1 MSPAELSLLAA
12 TAAFVGTHFL
22 LSHPLR
28 PALVGRLG
36 ERGFAGLY
44 SLIALA
50 TFAWMVL
57 AWRAAGA
64 TYPMWTAPAWWWLAS
79 APITLLASILLFGS
93 LVRNPA
99 FPHPG
104 AEPREIPPPKGVFAI
119 TRHPMNWA
127 FILWAVVHL
136 GLWGSWRNLI
146 VAGGILILAL
156 FGSIGQDRRKS
167 AAMGE
172 AWRQWRA
179 RTAFVP
185 LGAQFTGRLPWR
197 RAFLPGWFA
206 VLGGSAFWLLVT
218 WWHAPN
224 ISPIAIYQDFGWVL
238 RE

>member
-12 TAAFVGTHFL
+12 TITFVGTHFL

-36 ERGFAGLY
+36 EGGFAGFY
-44 SLIALA
+44 SLVALL
-50 TFAWMVL
+50 TFAWMIL
-57 AWRAAGA
+57 AWRAAGP
-64 TYPMWTAPAWWWLAS
+64 TFPLWIAPTWWWLAS
-79 APITLLASILLFGS
+79 APITLFASILLFGS
-93 LVRNPA
+93 FVRNPA

-104 AEPREIPPPKGVFAI
+104 ARPREIPPPRGVFAI

-127 FILWAVVHL
+127 FIMWAIVHL
-136 GLWGSWRNLI
+136 GLWGSHRNLT

-167 AAMGE
+167 AVMGDTWGE
-172 AWRQWRA
+172 WRT

-185 LGAQFTGRLPWR
+185 FGAQFAGRLPWR
-197 RAFLPGWFA
+197 SALLPGWFA
-206 VLGGSAFWLLVT
+206 FLAGSAFWLLVT

-224 ISPIAIYQDFGWVL
+224 ISPIAIYRDFGWL
-238 RE
+238 LWE